1 MIVAEFIAS
10 CRTEHGIPHAIA
22 CRALEVSQSWFYK
35 HINRAPTAREQRRA
49 RLDEEI
55 GRLFTASGGTYGS
68 PRITDELREAGW
80 KVSVNTVAAR
90 MAELGL
96 AGRALKR
103 RRSLTRPGR
112 RLAAPDLVRRTFT
125 AVAPDVLWCG
135 DVTQID
141 TDEGPLYLATTEDL
155 FSRRLLGHA
164 MSAHHDAALVVASL
178 QMAATTRGGDVDGV
192 IFHTDRGSEYT
203 AARTAAACRA
213 LGVVQSMGRV
223 GCALDNAA
231 AEAFNSTL
239 KVEFVHRHRFTTRA
253 EARIRVATWIADF
266 YNTSRRHS
274 ANDGLAPITFEHQM
288 AGARR
293 ASTAQ
298 LKTEVA

>member
-10 CRTEHGIPHAIA
+10 QRTMHGIPHAIV

-35 HINRAPTAREQRRA
+35 WINRTPTAREQRRA
-49 RLDEEI
+49 VLDEEI
-55 GRLFTASGGTYGS
+55 KKLFTASGGTYGS
-68 PRITDELREAGW
+68 PRIARDLRDAGW
-80 KVSVNTVAAR
+80 RVSVNTVAGR
-90 MAELGL
+90 MAGLGL
-96 AGRALKR
+96 AGRPPRR
-103 RRSLTRPGR
+103 RRSLTRQGR
-112 RLAAPDLVRRTFT
+112 RPAAPDLVHRGFN

-155 FSRRLLGHA
+155 FSRRMLGYA

-178 QMAATTRGGDVDGV
+178 QMAATTRAGEVDGV

-203 AARTAAACRA
+203 AARTAAACRV

-239 KVEFVHRHRFTTRA
+239 KVEFVHRQHFATRA
-253 EARIRVATWIADF
+253 EARIKIATWICDF
-266 YNTSRRHS
+266 YNTTRRHS
-274 ANDGLAPITFEHQM
+274 ANDGLAPITFEQQI
-288 AGARR
+288 AETRR

-298 LKTEVA
+298 LRAEVA